1 MSMRSFRPSGGNSR
15 SEPAVQT
22 DLLWA
27 GAVVI
32 LVIAVGTLLYLAQ
45 SNLSIVLWATVVAV
59 AAIVYSTVVSIETS
73 RTLNAIGERAWTDV
87 QPLRAPATRHLS
99 ESVDRVATIVWERE
113 AALKEALQRERSY
126 TLEVELSE
134 MSLRD
139 AHQRLAEMNAELEA
153 FTYSASHDIA
163 VPLKTIEAFAQ
174 LLAES
179 TDLSDEQL
187 DYTARIASTA
197 ARLRN
202 LITDL
207 LVMSKMSS
215 APSSAT
221 SELVD
226 FNSMVLDI
234 EGEIVTALG
243 LGVNVSIEGSLPSVL
258 APSARI
264 RPILQN
270 VIQNG
275 LKYNDS
281 ERPLVIVSGFRDAN
295 QVIIQIADN
304 GIGVP
309 LPKAEDMF
317 GLFARLESNL
327 DTPGS
332 GAGLAIARR
341 AARSLGGDLW
351 LETSGPEGSIFM
363 LALPD
368 QIDAGPAVKPAP
380 ARVEI

>member
-1 MSMRSFRPSGGNSR
+1 MRSSRLSASNTRPER
-15 SEPAVQT
+15 AVRT

-27 GAVVI
+27 GAVVA
-32 LVIAVGTLLYLAQ
+32 LVVAVGTLLYFAG
-45 SNLSIVLWATVVAV
+45 SSLSIVLWATLVAV

-73 RTLNAIGERAWTDV
+73 RTLNAIGNQAWTDV
-87 QPLRAPATRHLS
+87 QPLRAPATRYLS
-99 ESVDRVATIVWERE
+99 RSIDRVATLVWERE
-113 AALKEALQRERSY
+113 AALKEALQRERSHS
-126 TLEVELSE
+126 LEVELSA

-139 AHQRLAEMNAELEA
+139 AHQRLAEVNAELEA
-153 FTYSASHDIA
+153 FTYSASHDLA

-179 TDLSDEQL
+179 DNLDEEQI
-187 DYTARIASTA
+187 DYTTRIASTA
-197 ARLRN
+197 QRLRN

-207 LVMSKMSS
+207 LILSKMSS
-215 APSSAT
+215 APSGAT
-221 SELVD
+221 NEVVD
-226 FNSMVLDI
+226 FNPMVLDI
-234 EGEIVTALG
+234 EGEIVTVLG
-243 LGVNVSIEGSLPSVL
+243 LGVSVSIKGSLPTVL
-258 APSARI
+258 APGARV

-281 ERPLVIVSGFRDAN
+281 ERPRVVVSGFRDADR
-295 QVIIQIADN
+295 VVIQIADN

-309 LPKAEDMF
+309 MAKAEDMF
-317 GLFARLESNL
+317 GLFSRLESNL
-327 DTPGS
+327 DAPGS

-351 LETSGPEGSIFM
+351 LESSCPEGSIFR

-368 QIDAGPAVKPAP
+368 QIDAGPAVQPAQ

>member
-1 MSMRSFRPSGGNSR
+1 MRSSHPSDANSR
-15 SEPAVQT
+15 PTRAVAT

-27 GAVVI
+27 GAVIV
-32 LVIAVGTLLYLAQ
+32 LVVAVGTLLYLAQ

-59 AAIVYSTVVSIETS
+59 AAIAYSTVVSIETAQ
-73 RTLNAIGERAWTDV
+73 TLNAIGERAWTDV

-99 ESVDRVATIVWERE
+99 GSVDRVATLVWERE

-126 TLEVELSE
+126 TLAVELSE

-139 AHQRLAEMNAELEA
+139 AHQRLAEVNAELEA
-153 FTYSASHDIA
+153 FTYSASHDLA

-174 LLAES
+174 LLSES
-179 TDLSDEQL
+179 DNLDEEQV

-197 ARLRN
+197 QRLRS

-207 LVMSKMSS
+207 LVLSRMSS
-215 APSSAT
+215 APT
-221 SELVD
+221 GVENEIVD

-243 LGVNVSIEGSLPSVL
+243 MGVNVSIEGSLPTVL
-258 APSARI
+258 APSARV

-281 ERPLVIVSGFRDAN
+281 ESPLVIVSGFRDGN

-309 LPKAEDMF
+309 IAKGEDMF
-317 GLFARLESNL
+317 GLFSRLESKL

-351 LETSGPEGSIFM
+351 LESSCPEGSIFM

-368 QIDAGPAVKPAP
+368 QIDAGPVPTPAP
-380 ARVEI
+380 ARVEV

>member
-1 MSMRSFRPSGGNSR
+1 MR
-15 SEPAVQT
+15 T

-27 GAVVI
+27 GAVVA
-32 LVIAVGTLLYLAQ
+32 LVVAVGTLLYFAG
-45 SNLSIVLWATVVAV
+45 SSLSIVLWATVVAV

-73 RTLNAIGERAWTDV
+73 RTLNAIGNQAWTDV
-87 QPLRAPATRHLS
+87 QPLRAPATRYLS
-99 ESVDRVATIVWERE
+99 RSIDRVATLVWERE
-113 AALKEALQRERSY
+113 AALKEALQRERSHS
-126 TLEVELSE
+126 LEVELSA

-139 AHQRLAEMNAELEA
+139 AHQRLAEVNAELEA
-153 FTYSASHDIA
+153 FTYSASHDLA

-179 TDLSDEQL
+179 DNLDEEQI
-187 DYTARIASTA
+187 DYTTRIASTA
-197 ARLRN
+197 QRLRN

-207 LVMSKMSS
+207 LILSKMSS
-215 APSSAT
+215 APSGAT
-221 SELVD
+221 NEVVD
-226 FNSMVLDI
+226 FNPMVLDI
-234 EGEIVTALG
+234 EGEIVTVLG
-243 LGVNVSIEGSLPSVL
+243 LGVSVSIEGSLPTVL
-258 APSARI
+258 APGARV

-281 ERPLVIVSGFRDAN
+281 ERPLVVVSGFRDADR
-295 QVIIQIADN
+295 VVIQIADN

-309 LPKAEDMF
+309 MAKAEDMF
-317 GLFARLESNL
+317 GLFSRLESNL
-327 DTPGS
+327 DAPGS

-351 LETSGPEGSIFM
+351 LESSCPEGSIFR

-368 QIDAGPAVKPAP
+368 QIDTGPAVQPAQ

>member
-1 MSMRSFRPSGGNSR
+1 MRSFRPSVGSSR
-15 SEPAVQT
+15 PERAVQT

-27 GAVVI
+27 GAVVA
-32 LVIAVGTLLYLAQ
+32 LVVAVGTLLYLAQ

-73 RTLNAIGERAWTDV
+73 RTLNAIGARAWTDV

-99 ESVDRVATIVWERE
+99 GSVDRVATIVWERE

-207 LVMSKMSS
+207 LVMSRMSS
-215 APSSAT
+215 APSVDT
-221 SELVD
+221 NELVD

-234 EGEIVTALG
+234 EGEVVTALG
-243 LGVNVSIEGSLPSVL
+243 LGVNVSIEGTLPSVL

-281 ERPLVIVSGFRDAN
+281 EKPIVIVSGFRDAD

-309 LPKAEDMF
+309 LAKAEDMF
-317 GLFARLESNL
+317 GLFARLESKL

-341 AARSLGGDLW
+341 AARSLGGDVW

-368 QIDAGPAVKPAP
+368 QIDAGPIVKPAP
-380 ARVEI
+380 ACVEL